1 MADEIEVAN
10 LVTKLTLSDSGVEQS
25 MAQLSRQMR
34 VVQSEFEAASSKL
47 GTFGSAEEQLRVKAD
62 SLNKQMD
69 IQGQRIVQLKKRF
82 DETAQSKGA
91 DAKETQNLENKL
103 NRAVAEYNKMD
114 AALKSTESEIQK
126 QTSAWNKMSGALDAA
141 AKKMESAG
149 RAMSNAGMS
158 LTAMFT
164 APLAAVAGLAGKASI
179 EYETAFAGVR
189 KTVDATE
196 EELQK
201 FSDGIR
207 DMSKEIPAS
216 AAAIA
221 EVAEAA
227 GQLGIKNE
235 SLLAFT
241 RTMSDLGVATNM
253 TSTQAATDLSRLANI
268 TKMPQENF
276 DRLGAS
282 IVGLGNNLATTE
294 SEIVAMSLRLA
305 AAGSQVG
312 LSEAQ
317 ILGLG
322 GALSSLGLEA
332 EGGGSA
338 FSRVMI
344 SMANAAATGGKQLN
358 NFALVA
364 GTSAKEFQQ
373 RFKTDAAGALSD
385 FTEGLGRMSAAGE
398 NTFAVLDALGLSEI
412 VVRDALLRAS
422 GAGDLLRESI
432 DLGTQSWEENT
443 ALVNEASTR
452 YQTTASQIEIMKN
465 RVMDAAITLGD
476 ALKPALLA
484 VMTALE
490 PIILKMTEFANMFA
504 QLDQSTQTTIIT
516 IAAVVAALG
525 PVLLI
530 VGQLSMSIAA
540 LIPVVQALGTA
551 LTFLATNPWGLAIT
565 AVVSTLA
572 IMTTGILSAKAAT
585 EELTA
590 AQVAL
595 QEVQQ
600 NGIDRAEI
608 ASTEEKIAKINE
620 LTESY
625 KKLVETAQDSNAA
638 ALGNNMKA
646 LVFAADELGISMD
659 DLRKKAREFGVDL
672 QYVDDKGNLSTKS
685 LKDLKAATDT
695 YSTAVKNAQKATAS
709 EINEMARAVAVR
721 QQQINST
728 LNMVRTYNTAKQGT
742 QEWAAAQKGL
752 IDQFPQFANA
762 TGVNTEAIKG
772 LILVKQREVELEWQ
786 SIQVKAAEARQEKIT
801 AIAKQEAA
809 ITIVNGINKIAGAS
823 GIAEGALNKMN
834 AELTRLRGE
843 AASLQALL
851 DMKPGDFKLPTITAA
866 PIPTT
871 GSVAGLD
878 LPDSKKKSGSKGK
891 KEKTPKEKAY
901 ENAALDAAYKQM
913 EHKKKMDQLTL
924 ESELKTLETI
934 KAKYVKTA
942 DERMEIEERIY
953 AVKKELGDKSLDK
966 ALKDYDRS
974 KDLGKLT
981 EAQEI
986 DRLKRIKKLYADS
999 AEERE
1004 RIDDMIFEATQ
1015 RKIEKEKE
1023 VRKEATEYASKML
1036 QAAYE
1041 DKLAREELTA
1051 EQQYKLQDKLLNDQI
1066 YLNQNYLDKVMK
1078 DSRYSAQEKK
1088 DIEREYTEAI
1098 RVQTNER
1105 LNLARKYA
1113 EEEKKILEQNK
1124 KEQIDSINNLSKG
1137 IQDALKAKYQE
1148 EKKLA
1153 EDAIK
1158 DQISANEE
1166 WKKSQLDSIKSVYDA
1181 RVAAAQ
1187 KAADDEIAAITS
1199 VTNAQVEAIQ
1209 AQLDA
1214 LNQAEKQRS
1223 RAELDADDQKKIDRL
1238 TGMIDYEHDAFN
1250 REQLQKELN
1259 KVIADQNERHRQE
1272 QLADTKEALTK
1283 EQQELK
1289 TKLAADTQI
1298 IKDNLATKKEIM
1310 QADYEADVTRI
1321 NALYETQKASL
1332 NAQLAETQATY
1343 DKMLDAKKIQAEAEK
1358 MIVQNQQKE
1367 IVELLKGFGDAYNL
1381 TGQTLGEKM
1390 YQGFAEKVNQIQG
1403 LISSINSQID
1413 AARSSAVAALNTIS
1427 AAGAASSGSS
1437 GGKSSTSGSTD
1448 TRQAVKV
1455 EVVNNFNSKVTS
1467 PSDVSRSTQQSAQ
1480 RLAGYF

>member
-1 MADEIEVAN
+1 MAEEIEVAN

-25 MAQLSRQMR
+25 MAQLGRQMR
-34 VVQSEFEAASSKL
+34 VVQSEFEASSSKL
-47 GTFGSAEEQLRVKAD
+47 KTFGSAEEQLRNKSE
-62 SLNKQMD
+62 SLNRQME
-69 IQGQRIVQLKKRF
+69 IQGQRIVQLKQRF
-82 DETAQSKGA
+82 DESAAAKGR
-91 DAKETQNLENKL
+91 DARETQNIENQL
-103 NRAVAEYNKMD
+103 NRAVAQYNRMD
-114 AALKSTESEIQK
+114 AALRSTEAEIQR
-126 QTSAWNKMSGALDAA
+126 QTSAWNKMSTALGAA
-141 AKKMESAG
+141 ARNMEAAGNKM
-149 RAMSNAGMS
+149 RNAGQS
-158 LTAMFT
+158 LTMMLT

-179 EYETAFAGVR
+179 EYESAFAGVR

-196 EELQK
+196 EELQS

-207 DMSKEIPAS
+207 EMSREIPKS

-227 GQLGIKNE
+227 GQLGIKNDA
-235 SLLAFT
+235 LLTFT

-253 TSTQAATDLSRLANI
+253 TSTQAATDLARLANI
-268 TKMPQENF
+268 TQMPQQNF

-294 SEIVAMSLRLA
+294 SEIVSMSLRLA
-305 AAGSQVG
+305 GAGSQIG
-312 LSEAQ
+312 LTEAQ
-317 ILGLG
+317 IISFG
-322 GALSSLGLEA
+322 GALSSVGIEA
-332 EGGGSA
+332 EAGGSA

-344 SMANAAATGGKQLN
+344 DMAQAAFTGGKNLN
-358 NFALVA
+358 NFAMVA
-364 GTSAKEFQQ
+364 GMSAKEFQQ
-373 RFKTDAAGALSD
+373 KFKTDASGALID
-385 FTEGLGRMSAAGE
+385 FIDGLGRMSAAGE

-412 VVRDALLRAS
+412 RVRDSLLRAS
-422 GAGDLLRESI
+422 GAGDLFRESLE
-432 DLGTQSWEENT
+432 LGTRAWEENT
-443 ALVNEASTR
+443 ALTNEASTR
-452 YQTTASQIEIMKN
+452 YETTASQIQIMKN

-476 ALKPALLA
+476 SLKPALLA
-484 VMTALE
+484 VFAALE
-490 PIILKMTEFANMFA
+490 PVIQKAAEFANMFA
-504 QLDQSTQTTIIT
+504 QLDQSTQMTIIT

-525 PVLLI
+525 PALLI
-530 VGQLSMSIAA
+530 VGQLTISIAA

-551 LTFLATNPWGLAIT
+551 LVFLATNPIGLAIT
-565 AVVSTLA
+565 AVVAATA
-572 IMTTGILSAKAAT
+572 IMTTGFLSAKAAT

-600 NGIDRAEI
+600 NGIDRADV
-608 ASTEEKIAKINE
+608 AATEERITKINE
-620 LTESY
+620 LTASY
-625 KKLVETAQDSNAA
+625 EELIKVASESNA
-638 ALGNNMKA
+638 GQRGQTMKA
-646 LVFAADELGISMD
+646 LTQAADELGISLK
-659 DLRKKAREFGVDL
+659 DLRKTARDFGVEL
-672 QYVDDKGNLSTKS
+672 EYVDDKGKLSAKS
-685 LKDLKAATDT
+685 MKDLKSASDI

-709 EINEMARAVAVR
+709 EINEMARGVAAR

-786 SIQVKAAEARQEKIT
+786 SIQAKATEARQETMT
-801 AIAKQEAA
+801 AIAKQQAA
-809 ITIVNGINKIAGAS
+809 IKIVEGINKISGAS
-823 GIAEGALNKMN
+823 GIAQGALNKMN
-834 AELTRLRGE
+834 AELERLRGE

-851 DMKPGDFKLPTITAA
+851 DMKPGDITLPPITVPPVKVPSAA
-866 PIPTT
+866 D
-871 GSVAGLD
+871 LD
-878 LPDSKKKSGSKGK
+878 LPGKKDKGSKGK

-934 KAKYVKTA
+934 QAKYVKTA
-942 DERMEIEERIY
+942 DERIEIEEKIY
-953 AVKKELGDKSLDK
+953 AVKKAIGDKSLDV
-966 ALKDYDRS
+966 ALKDYERS
-974 KDLGKLT
+974 KTLGKLT

-986 DRLKRIKKLYADS
+986 ERLKRIKKLYADS

-1023 VRKEATEYASKML
+1023 LRKEATEYASKML

-1088 DIEREYTEAI
+1088 VIEREYTEAI

-1148 EKKLA
+1148 EKKIA
-1153 EDAIK
+1153 EESIK
-1158 DQISANEE
+1158 AQISANEE
-1166 WKKSQLDSIKSVYDA
+1166 WKKLQLDSIKSVYDA

-1187 KAADDEIAAITS
+1187 KAADAEIERITS

-1238 TGMIDYEHDAFN
+1238 TSMIDYEHDAFN

-1427 AAGAASSGSS
+1427 AAGAAASGAS

-1455 EVVNNFNSKVTS
+1455 EVVNNFNTKVTS
-1467 PSDVSRSTQQSAQ
+1467 PSDVARATQQAAQ
-1480 RLAGYF
+1480 KLAY

>member
-1 MADEIEVAN
+1 MAEEVEVAN

-25 MAQLSRQMR
+25 MAQLGRQMR
-34 VVQSEFEAASSKL
+34 VVQSEFEASSAKL
-47 GTFGSAEEQLRVKAD
+47 KTFGSAEEQLRNKSE
-62 SLNKQMD
+62 SLNRQME
-69 IQGQRIVQLKKRF
+69 IQGQRIIQLKQRF
-82 DETAQSKGA
+82 DESAAAKGK
-91 DAKETQNLENKL
+91 DAKETQNIENQL
-103 NRAVAEYNKMD
+103 NRAVAQYNKMD
-114 AALKSTESEIQK
+114 AALKNTESEIQK
-126 QTSAWNKMSGALDAA
+126 QTSAWNKMSAALDAA
-141 AKKMESAG
+141 AKKMESTG

-158 LTAMFT
+158 LTTMFT

-235 SLLAFT
+235 SLLSFT

-253 TSTQAATDLSRLANI
+253 TSTQAATDLARLANI

-276 DRLGAS
+276 DRLGSS

-530 VGQLSMSIAA
+530 VGQLTMSIAA

-551 LTFLATNPWGLAIT
+551 LVFLATNPWGLAIT

-590 AQVAL
+590 AQIAL

-600 NGIDRAEI
+600 NGIDRADV
-608 ASTEEKIAKINE
+608 AATEERITKINE
-620 LTESY
+620 LTASY
-625 KKLVETAQDSNAA
+625 EELIKVASESNA
-638 ALGNNMKA
+638 GQRGQTMKA
-646 LVFAADELGISMD
+646 LTQAADELDISLK
-659 DLRKKAREFGVDL
+659 DLRKTAREFGVEL
-672 QYVDDKGNLSTKS
+672 EYVDDKGKLSAKS
-685 LKDLKAATDT
+685 MKDLKAASDI

-709 EINEMARAVAVR
+709 EINEMARGVAAR

-728 LNMVRTYNTAKQGT
+728 LNMIKVYNTAKQGT
-742 QEWAAAQKGL
+742 QEWQNAQKSL
-752 IDQFPQFANA
+752 IDQFPQFATA
-762 TGVNTEAIKG
+762 TGVNTEAVKG

-786 SIQVKAAEARQEKIT
+786 SIQVKAAEARQETIT

-851 DMKPGDFKLPTITAA
+851 DMKPGDFKLPTITAT

-871 GSVAGLD
+871 GTVSGLD
-878 LPDSKKKSGSKGK
+878 LPDSKKKSGKSA
-891 KEKTPKEKAY
+891 KEKTAKEKAY
-901 ENAALDAAYKQM
+901 ENKALDAAYKQM

-934 KAKYVKTA
+934 QAKYVKTA
-942 DERMEIEERIY
+942 DERMEIEEKIY
-953 AVKKELGDKSLDK
+953 AVKKAIGDKSLDG
-966 ALKDYDRS
+966 ALKDYERS
-974 KDLGKLT
+974 KTLGKLT

-986 DRLKRIKKLYADS
+986 ERLKRIKKLYADS

-1004 RIDDMIFEATQ
+1004 RIDDMLFEATQ

-1023 VRKEATEYASKML
+1023 VRKEATDYASKML

-1041 DKLAREELTA
+1041 DRLAREDLTA
-1051 EQQYKLQDKLLNDQI
+1051 EQQYKLQDRLLNDQI
-1066 YLNQNYLDKVMK
+1066 YLNKNYLEKVMK
-1078 DSRYSAQEKK
+1078 DSRYSAAEKK
-1088 DIEREYTEAI
+1088 EIEREVTEAI
-1098 RVQTNER
+1098 RVQTNDR

-1148 EKKLA
+1148 EKKIA
-1153 EDAIK
+1153 EEAIK
-1158 DQISANEE
+1158 EQISANDE
-1166 WKKSQLDSIKSVYDA
+1166 WKKSQLDAIKTVYDA
-1181 RVAAAQ
+1181 RVEAAQ
-1187 KAADDEIAAITS
+1187 KAADAEIERITS

-1214 LNQAEKQRS
+1214 LNQAEQQRT
-1223 RAELDADDQKKIDRL
+1223 RAELDAADQKKIDRL
-1238 TGMIDYEHDAFN
+1238 NGMIDYEHDDFN
-1250 REQLQKELN
+1250 RAQLQKELN

-1272 QLADTKEALTK
+1272 ELADTKEALTK

-1289 TKLAADTQI
+1289 AKLATDTQI
-1298 IKDNLATKKEIM
+1298 IKENLSIKKEIM
-1310 QADYEADVTRI
+1310 QADYEADVARI

-1332 NAQLAETQATY
+1332 NSQLAETQATY

-1367 IVELLKGFGDAYNL
+1367 IIKLLDGFGDSYNV

-1413 AARSSAVAALNTIS
+1413 AARSSAVAALSTIS
-1427 AAGAASSGSS
+1427 AAGAAATAAVAGKTTTGSS
-1437 GGKSSTSGSTD
+1437 SE
-1448 TRQAVKV
+1448 TRQGVKV
-1455 EVVNNFNSKVTS
+1455 EVVNNFNTKVTS
-1467 PSDVSRSTQQSAQ
+1467 PSDVSRATQQAAQ
-1480 RLAGYF
+1480 KLAY